1 MCKSL
6 KFIWISEKEQCNNV
20 TNINFILL
28 GIEMTRSELVE
39 RIAAKMPNLTIKDID
54 KIVNVVFARFTQA
67 LAEGDRIEIRGFGAF
82 SVRSR
87 KPRVAINPK
96 NKKRVD
102 VPEKK
107 IVHFKTGKELHQ
119 MLNA

>member
-1 MCKSL
+1 
-6 KFIWISEKEQCNNV
+6 
-20 TNINFILL
+20 
-28 GIEMTRSELVE
+28 MTRSELVE

-54 KIVNVVFARFTQA
+54 KIVNVVFARFPQA

>member
-1 MCKSL
+1 
-6 KFIWISEKEQCNNV
+6 
-20 TNINFILL
+20 
-28 GIEMTRSELVE
+28 MTRSELVE

-87 KPRVAINPK
+87 KPRVAVNPK